1 MTWRFLSL
9 CGVMLLF
16 ASSEAIAQSRPAQCL
31 LEVKGV
37 HYLGGPCVFTSLDRL
52 GSFRITD
59 VQGLNLIAQINAS
72 KKDEGKAVW
81 NGPLGGTG
89 PGKVLGDAYRSG
101 GCWTLNDS
109 DGNEYNDSRICA
121 WGLNERIYLGPSP
134 KTPPPSTIVY
144 SGSRVGMYDE
154 IVSRQGLDS
163 ASAQITTKASRD
175 GAVTFCRE
183 YSRDYSVK
191 CLDDEMRGPPLRTIR
206 GNCRD
211 KTFSDFDGNRYTF
224 VGKTPKRNEDIMAEF
239 EIRDM
244 ASGEILDGSSASGY
258 GIRLG
263 IFQALCP
270 SSAPK
275 NSE

>member
-1 MTWRFLSL
+1 MTWRFSSL

-101 GCWTLNDS
+101 GCWTLNDL
-109 DGNEYNDSRICA
+109 DGNDKRFA
-121 WGLNERIYLGPSP
+121 YL
-134 KTPPPSTIVY
+134 
-144 SGSRVGMYDE
+144 RVGIERKD
-154 IVSRQGLDS
+154 L
-163 ASAQITTKASRD
+163 
-175 GAVTFCRE
+175 
-183 YSRDYSVK
+183 
-191 CLDDEMRGPPLRTIR
+191 PRTIAQDATAIDYCVLR
-206 GNCRD
+206 ITGRYVRRD
-211 KTFSDFDGNRYTF
+211 R
-224 VGKTPKRNEDIMAEF
+224 I
-239 EIRDM
+239 
-244 ASGEILDGSSASGY
+244 SARPG
-258 GIRLG
+258 
-263 IFQALCP
+263 LCQCP
-270 SSAPK
+270 DYDQGQQRRSCHLLPRV
-275 NSE
+275 